1 MLGCGAPDR
10 NEEKSNREGETGEE
24 KMRQGPREKEGE
36 GYTAYLVLNFS
47 FMPSFLHSL
56 ALGCPQ
62 A

>member
-1 MLGCGAPDR
+1 
-10 NEEKSNREGETGEE
+10 
-24 KMRQGPREKEGE
+24 MRQGPGEKEGE
-36 GYTAYLVLNFS
+36 GYTAYLALNCP